1 MVENSRG
8 PNKYIISIILIVII
22 AIVGILLG
30 DFFDIKNYLYMP
42 YIVWF
47 IALCLF
53 NMILDI
59 NNENKFYHSKD

>member
-42 YIVWF
+42 YIVW
-47 IALCLF
+47 
-53 NMILDI
+53 
-59 NNENKFYHSKD
+59 